1 MTLSQEFPGFN
12 VQLDVQPQ
20 DEFEG
25 FDVQFLSEQKEPLKP
40 VSEFVRQPLRIGKA
54 VSARIGGLPGNVQ
67 QLLNAAGDFIQS
79 IPEYVT
85 PASVSESLK
94 KRREKVSDIMSG
106 FTLPTSEEIAESQ
119 TQAAKEL
126 AQALGYDL
134 DISPQSALE
143 RITEDVI
150 GGAAEAPLFG
160 AARLP
165 FAAFEAGS
173 GLAREAGFGLPGQ
186 LAAGAAGLGLGELG
200 QKAASLTSR
209 TRLAKQLAKESGITE
224 KQIRQSLIDAAKAEG
239 VELPATAM
247 FDNAFIQNAY
257 AKAFESPLSGEA
269 LKQQVK
275 EISADIVN
283 KIKTIPAEMKGTA
296 IDSFYN
302 LGSQYQ
308 DRLIE
313 YVNLEKKEISKL
325 YNASKKDLEP
335 FVVKSDSLINAH
347 RQLIKDLENTL
358 IQGTEKTT
366 TINQLKKSLET
377 LEEAAA
383 KPKFIKLKKTE
394 TKDLIKGQK
403 ALEKDFNTDRAKT
416 FHKEYKKFLS
426 KEDGFTSKEFSD
438 FLVKRQ
444 KLLKKRFATEADL
457 KLANQLSEIEKEL
470 TQKIVPKK
478 GNFIS
483 VNTLIETMK
492 DINNIINYEQF
503 GGVSKTLL
511 EISKEIKTALKPFK
525 NSLFGQNLAK
535 ANKRFAEL
543 AKTITTEPEIA
554 KLLKT
559 KRYDKIV
566 SYADIP
572 ERFDKLMKVLPSA
585 KMKGRYSEKLVGQ
598 EVAGQFE
605 KLLKKSNSLKDDFR
619 KTLVENAIVK
629 PLYTKSGDISLKKA
643 ANVFKD
649 AATKKRLK
657 NLLGQKQFKS
667 LENLQ
672 KIAGEAGEALDKF
685 RNFSGSG
692 TTLISYENM
701 LAPITSI
708 IASVSSGSILPLI
721 ASPVAKT
728 RLLKMQSEIFSNP
741 KYSQLLIDLAK
752 ANKTSNPQKFLEKAA
767 PLISEILRE
776 LGKFAQEENL
786 SLEDLGIEE

>member
-1 MTLSQEFPGFN
+1 MTLSQEFPGFD
-12 VQLDVQPQ
+12 VQLSKQPE

-25 FDVQFLSEQKEPLKP
+25 FDVTFLDQQQEPLKP

-67 QLLNAAGDFIQS
+67 QLLNAAGDFIMS
-79 IPEYVT
+79 IPEYGT
-85 PASVSESLK
+85 SRQVSEKLR
-94 KRREKVSDIMSG
+94 KRREKISGIMSG

-119 TQAAKEL
+119 TQGAKEL

-134 DISPQSALE
+134 DISPQSGLE
-143 RITEDVI
+143 RISEDVF
-150 GGAAEAPLFG
+150 GGLAEAPLYR
-160 AARLP
+160 AAKLP
-165 FAAFEAGS
+165 FAAFEAGA

-186 LAAGAAGLGLGELG
+186 LAVGAAGLKLGELG

-209 TRLAKQLAKESGITE
+209 TRLAKELAKESGITE
-224 KQIRQSLIDAAKAEG
+224 KEIRQSLIDAAQAEK

-247 FDNAFIQNAY
+247 FNNAFIKNAY

-325 YNASKKDLEP
+325 YNASKEDLKP
-335 FVVKSDSLINAH
+335 FVVEADAIINAH
-347 RQLIKDLENTL
+347 KKLIKDLKDTL
-358 IQGTEKTT
+358 IEGTEKTT
-366 TINQLKKSLET
+366 TINQLEKSLGK
-377 LEEAAA
+377 LEESAARTE
-383 KPKFIKLKKTE
+383 FIKLNKTE
-394 TKDLIKGQK
+394 TKDLLKGQK

-416 FHKEYKKFLS
+416 FHKEYKRFLA
-426 KEDGFTSKEFSD
+426 KKDGFTSEELSD
-438 FLVKRQ
+438 FLKKRQ
-444 KLLKKRFATEADL
+444 ELLKKKFGTDL
-457 KLANQLSEIEKEL
+457 DRKLANQLIEIEKEL
-470 TQKIVPKK
+470 TQKIVPEK
-478 GNFIS
+478 GGVIS
-483 VNTLIETMK
+483 VNTLIETLK

-511 EISKEIKTALKPFK
+511 GISKEIENALKPVK
-525 NSLFGQNLAK
+525 SSLFGNNLRE

-543 AKTITTEPEIA
+543 AKTITSEPEIA

-572 ERFDKLMKVLPSA
+572 ERFDKLMDVLPSA
-585 KMKGRYSEKLVGQ
+585 KMKGRYSEEL
-598 EVAGQFE
+598 AGQFDN
-605 KLLKKSNSLKDDFR
+605 LLEKSNSLKDDFK
-619 KTLVENAIVK
+619 KTLVEYAIVK
-629 PLYTKSGDISLKKA
+629 PLYTKTGDISLKKA

-657 NLLGQKQFKS
+657 NLLGGKQFKS

-692 TTLISYENM
+692 TTLVSYENM

-741 KYSQLLIDLAK
+741 NYSKLLIDLAK
-752 ANKTSNPQKFLEKAA
+752 NNKIRNPQKFLEKAA
-767 PLISEILRE
+767 PLIAELLRE

-786 SLEDLGIEE
+786 SLEDLGIED